1 VKKAFFLSVG
11 TLLLNSSVFASGLP
25 RASMDALIKSLQ
37 DSNLEVRTSAARA
50 LIEMP
55 DSAATKPLETAL
67 IASTDAAEQD
77 ALVKALEAINDRAT
91 AKRLSDALGNPQF
104 SWGSGAKARAVEVV
118 GKIGDR
124 KMIKWLT
131 DLVSSDQEPAI
142 RAAAIRALGELGAPP
157 KKEEKK

>member
-1 VKKAFFLSVG
+1 MKKVFFLSVSAI
-11 TLLLNSSVFASGLP
+11 LLTSTVFASGLP
-25 RASMDALIKSLQ
+25 RAPMDVLIKSLQ
-37 DSNLEVRTSAARA
+37 DSNLEVRTSAAKA

-55 DSAATKPLETAL
+55 DSSATKPLETAL
-67 IASTDAAEQD
+67 IASADAAEQD

-104 SWGSGAKARAVEVV
+104 TWGTGAKARAVEVV

-131 DLVSSDQEPAI
+131 DLASSDQEPAI

-157 KKEEKK
+157 KKPENK